1 MRNLSVRKS
10 VRALAALVAVIGV
23 LLLPLTAKAA
33 EPIKVGLSVAL
44 TGGVA
49 PIGKQ
54 VLAALQIWRDD
65 VNAKGGLL
73 GRPVE
78 LVFYDD
84 QSNPQNVP
92 GLYTKL
98 IDVDKVDLLIGP
110 YATNMVAPAI
120 PVLMQFHKTTIG
132 ILANAANSKFH
143 YDQYFSMLPT
153 GPEPKKSFAYGF
165 FELAAAQNPRPKTV
179 AIVAADAEFAQNAAD
194 GARESVKEIG
204 GFQIVLDQKYPPTT
218 TDYSPIM
225 RAVQALNPD
234 IVYVAAYPPDSVGIV
249 RAANEIGLTPKMFG
263 GAFIGLLVSPIKA
276 QLGPLMNGIIN
287 NEVFLPAP
295 SLVFPGTK
303 ELLAKYQAV
312 AQQQKIDP
320 MGWAFPPLGYAAGQ
334 VMAQAVEGA
343 KTLDQVKLAAYMHSH
358 TFSTVVGDIKFGK
371 DGEWAKSR
379 VFFTQFQHVTANSMD
394 QFRDTTHE
402 VIVWPNEYK
411 TGTVIYPYADAK
423 KAVKNDEEFMNGS
436 PFKLGTFAT
445 SGGGAFAAIV
455 LDDDAIPLTAAAIAC
470 KNALAS
476 VTTIWRASRRF
487 RAFWKGGTRT
497 SPRCRSS
504 SPSWKRKA
512 GRARKNSPAC
522 ARCRRWRG
530 PARCSTPRRISRSTS
545 TKCCA
550 PA

>member
-1 MRNLSVRKS
+1 MRKAGYGRIAPKISALLFVCALTLANLWPS
-10 VRALAALVAVIGV
+10 AAS
-23 LLLPLTAKAA
+23 AA
-33 EPIKVGLSVAL
+33 EPIRVGLSVAL

-78 LVFYDD
+78 LVYYDD

-98 IDVDKVDLLIGP
+98 IEVDKVELLIGP

-120 PVLMQFHKTTIG
+120 PVLMQYHKTTIG

-165 FELAAAQNPRPKTV
+165 LEMAAAQKPRPTTV

-194 GARESVKEIG
+194 GARESIKEIG
-204 GFQIVLDQKYPPTT
+204 GFQTVMDQKYPPPT
-218 TDYSPIM
+218 TDYTPIM
-225 RAVQALNPD
+225 RAVAALNPD

-249 RAANEIGLTPKMFG
+249 RAANEVGLTPKMFG

-276 QLGPLMNGIIN
+276 QLGPLMNGIVN

-303 ELLAKYQAV
+303 ELLAKYQPI
-312 AQQQKIDP
+312 AQQEKIDP

-334 VMAQAVEGA
+334 VLAQAVEGA
-343 KTLDQVKLAAYMHSH
+343 KTLDQVKLAAYMRGHS
-358 TFSTVVGDIKFGK
+358 FSTVVGDIRFGK

-379 VFFTQFQHVTANSMD
+379 VFFTQFQHVTGNAMD
-394 QFRDTTHE
+394 QFKDTAHE

-411 TGTVIYPYADAK
+411 TGNLIYPYAEAK
-423 KAVKNDEEFMNGS
+423 Q
-436 PFKLGTFAT
+436 P
-445 SGGGAFAAIV
+445 
-455 LDDDAIPLTAAAIAC
+455 
-470 KNALAS
+470 
-476 VTTIWRASRRF
+476 
-487 RAFWKGGTRT
+487 
-497 SPRCRSS
+497 
-504 SPSWKRKA
+504 
-512 GRARKNSPAC
+512 
-522 ARCRRWRG
+522 
-530 PARCSTPRRISRSTS
+530 
-545 TKCCA
+545 
-550 PA
+550 